1 MSEQSILMRLKYFI
15 DYKVMQISADRL
27 YIVTTID

>member
-27 YIVTTID
+27 VTTID